1 MTKATQRP
9 STQTRYQQ
17 QVALDR
23 RAAAIER
30 RTERE
35 MVGFCGEDQVNRLYT
50 QIN

>member
-1 MTKATQRP
+1 MTKSTQRP
-9 STQTRYQQ
+9 STQTRYDR
-17 QVALDR
+17 QVSLDR

-50 QIN
+50 QTV